1 MTGLVSSAR
10 LDCNLE
16 FVCATITSPA
26 CVMQAARKEGTLDRT
41 PRNPPGPPQPGA
53 ENPEALAEWMSFL
66 YSELRRLASYYLQ
79 RERGNHTLQATA
91 LVHEAYLRLIDQ
103 RKVQWENRNQVMGV
117 AAQLMRRVLLD
128 YSRSHQ
134 AAKRGGEVNKVYLQ
148 EAEIGGH
155 TRPADVVALDEALVR
170 LAEFDPQQARLV
182 ELRFFGGLSIEETAG
197 VMEIS
202 PATVKRNWNVA
213 KAWLARELRRGSD
226 GNA

>member
-1 MTGLVSSAR
+1 MASFPTRLGLCQCDDHVANVSDVAGKRKWS
-10 LDCNLE
+10 LE
-16 FVCATITSPA
+16 ERPKDTRGP
-26 CVMQAARKEGTLDRT
+26 
-41 PRNPPGPPQPGA
+41 PPPGGD
-53 ENPEALAEWMSFL
+53 NKEALAEWMSLL

-91 LVHEAYLRLIDQ
+91 LVHEAYLRLVD
-103 RKVQWENRNQVMGV
+103 RREVQWENRNQVMGA

-134 AAKRGGEVNKVYLQ
+134 AAKRGGSVNKVYLQ
-148 EAEIGGH
+148 EAVIGSNS
-155 TRPADVVALDEALVR
+155 RPADVVALDEALVR

-197 VMEIS
+197 VLGIS

-213 KAWLARELRRGSD
+213 KAWLARELRRGQD
-226 GNA
+226 PNA

>member
-1 MTGLVSSAR
+1 MIAPQKAPDVRRQRGEWSLEERPKDTRGL
-10 LDCNLE
+10 
-16 FVCATITSPA
+16 P
-26 CVMQAARKEGTLDRT
+26 
-41 PRNPPGPPQPGA
+41 PPGGD
-53 ENPEALAEWMSFL
+53 NKEALAEWMSFL

-91 LVHEAYLRLIDQ
+91 LVHEAYLRLVDQ
-103 RKVQWENRNQVMGV
+103 REVQWENRNQVMGV

-134 AAKRGGEVNKVYLQ
+134 AEKRGGKVDKVYLQ
-148 EAEIGGH
+148 EAVVASNS
-155 TRPADVVALDEALVR
+155 RPADVIAVDEALVR

-197 VMEIS
+197 VLGIS

-213 KAWLARELRRGSD
+213 KAWLARELRTGQD
-226 GNA
+226 PNA